1 MWLLL
6 LHNKAYPR
14 PVMIIMW
21 VKSSQLFCINRT
33 VIIHFCML
41 WILINIH
48 DCTKS
53 LTVHTS
59 GLYVCTGKRRKILL
73 GNEWILQLQFFFPPW
88 IIPINFNFSLA
99 ALDRQDFPIL
109 LREIGQ
115 ECCCHLQTQD
125 YICNTHTHTFLTHTQ
140 SKDTSP

>member
-1 MWLLL
+1 
-6 LHNKAYPR
+6 
-14 PVMIIMW
+14 
-21 VKSSQLFCINRT
+21 
-33 VIIHFCML
+33 ML

-125 YICNTHTHTFLTHTQ
+125 YICNTHTHTFLTHIHKAKTRVLEGKLSDPTRLRLQ
-140 SKDTSP
+140 QRCLGCSAYIKRNMRADYV